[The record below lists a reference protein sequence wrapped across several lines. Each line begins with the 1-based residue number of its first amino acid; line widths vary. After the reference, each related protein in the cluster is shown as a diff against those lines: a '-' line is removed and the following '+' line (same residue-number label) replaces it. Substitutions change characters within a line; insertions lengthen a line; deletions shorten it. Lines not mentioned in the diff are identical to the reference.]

1 MTERTK
7 LYVDMLKGLSLG
19 FFGAVVFREY
29 SLLANVIFFVLGS
42 AFFGTAWVL
51 TGKAD
56 RSKSR

>member
-29 SLLANVIFFVLGS
+29 VLLTNVIFGALGIA
-42 AFFGTAWVL
+42 AFGVAWFL

-56 RSKSR
+56 RAR